1 MVQKFGKNWKR
12 DKIDITNEI
21 FKIQTDFMYIYLQNH
36 VCGVVR
42 HQQNLNVFSVDE
54 WNSYFLL

>member
-1 MVQKFGKNWKR
+1 MVQKFGKNLKR

-21 FKIQTDFMYIYLQNH
+21 FKIQTDFMYIYLQNQ

-42 HQQNLNVFSVDE
+42 HQQNLNIFSVDE
-54 WNSYFLL
+54 